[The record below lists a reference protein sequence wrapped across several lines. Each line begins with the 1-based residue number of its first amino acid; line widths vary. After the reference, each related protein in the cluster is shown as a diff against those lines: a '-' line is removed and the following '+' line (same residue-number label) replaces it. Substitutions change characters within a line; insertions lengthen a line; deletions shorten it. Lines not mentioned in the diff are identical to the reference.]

1 MGGHSCPIYCA
12 VVRFTGKV
20 EDGKLKLYDREG
32 FKRSLSKYEGEVWL
46 EIKEAEKTHSPK
58 QNAYYRAIIREIA
71 GELGYMEDELH
82 QTVKRLF
89 GIESTKDLSVADFS
103 DYLDKI
109 IIHLYYSI
117 GVCQTYPNT
126 TK

>member
-1 MGGHSCPIYCA
+1 MGGCSCSLYCT

-71 GELGYMEDELH
+71 SELGYMEDELH

-89 GIESTKDLSVADFS
+89 KIESTKDLSVADFS
-103 DYLDKI
+103 DYIDKI
-109 IIHLYYSI
+109 IIHFAQL
-117 GVCQTYPNT
+117 GYPVQDPRGR
-126 TK
+126 

>member
-1 MGGHSCPIYCA
+1 M
-12 VVRFTGKV
+12 RFTGKV

-32 FKRSLSKYEGEVWL
+32 FKRSLHQYEGEVWL

-71 GELGYMEDELH
+71 NELGYMEDELH

-89 GIESTKDLSVADFS
+89 KIESTKDLSVADFS

-109 IIHLYYSI
+109 IIHFAQL
-117 GVCQTYPNT
+117 GYPVQDPRGR
-126 TK
+126 